1 MVGMGKEGVV
11 DYRRWKQDT
20 ITNNRIAHVYDCSS
34 KRFVETTWEC
44 LKVGNIVKVENNDTV
59 PADLIILATSELNGE
74 AYCSTA
80 SLDGER
86 TLKSKYALPLL

>member
-1 MVGMGKEGVV
+1 
-11 DYRRWKQDT
+11 
-20 ITNNRIAHVYDCSS
+20 
-34 KRFVETTWEC
+34 
-44 LKVGNIVKVENNDTV
+44 VKVENNETV

-86 TLKSKYALPLL
+86 TLKSKFSLPFL